1 MRLLPGKGAR
11 HGGDFYFVPGLHLF
25 ISLFP
30 STGHNSSELWGAGVR
45 LGKDGSAE
53 IGAALNLQ
61 QGPDENPNTSQMQ
74 QSSNS
79 LPVTALPV
87 LHHFK
92 HELIKLKGQVC
103 ISCPLSS
110 KMYKTFGIS

>member
-11 HGGDFYFVPGLHLF
+11 HGGDFYFMPGLRLF

-61 QGPDENPNTSQMQ
+61 QGPDENPNTSQIAAELQ
-74 QSSNS
+74 QPPCHSS
-79 LPVTALPV
+79 P
-87 LHHFK
+87 
-92 HELIKLKGQVC
+92 
-103 ISCPLSS
+103 CPPS
-110 KMYKTFGIS
+110 F

>member
-11 HGGDFYFVPGLHLF
+11 HGGDFYFMPGLHLF

-53 IGAALNLQ
+53 IGAA
-61 QGPDENPNTSQMQ
+61 
-74 QSSNS
+74 
-79 LPVTALPV
+79 
-87 LHHFK
+87 
-92 HELIKLKGQVC
+92 
-103 ISCPLSS
+103 
-110 KMYKTFGIS
+110 